1 MGGGG
6 GGGGGES
13 PGKLHYTLF
22 AGLTQ
27 IPNGVIQAAHN
38 VVGGGSL
45 ALSSDYEAIAESATF
60 SPAATLVRLVAE
72 VDTYV
77 AIDTNPNPTDNA
89 ARFLMPA
96 GSVDYIALSPGLKL
110 AAIDK
115 VTADDNEE

>member
-1 MGGGG
+1 MG

-13 PGKLHYTLF
+13 PGRLHYTLF
-22 AGLTQ
+22 AGLAL
-27 IPNGVIQAAHN
+27 IPSGVIQAAHN
-38 VVGGGSL
+38 VVGGESL
-45 ALSSDYEAIAESATF
+45 ALSSDYEEIAESEPF

-77 AIDTNPNPTDNA
+77 AIDTNPDPTNNE

-96 GSVDYIALSPGLKL
+96 NTVEYIALSPGQKL

-115 VTADDNEE
+115 VLADAEE